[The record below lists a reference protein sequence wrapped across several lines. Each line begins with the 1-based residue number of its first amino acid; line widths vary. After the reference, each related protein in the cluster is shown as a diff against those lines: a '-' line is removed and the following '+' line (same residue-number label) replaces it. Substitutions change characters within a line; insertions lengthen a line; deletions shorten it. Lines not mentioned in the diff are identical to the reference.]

1 MSQTPYLKLV
11 AYNGQLINQRYV
23 NVSNHRSKI
32 TSSRYENRTQIGIW
46 CQSNLWSPVRRRQ
59 AMRIVRKFR
68 F

>member
-23 NVSNHRSKI
+23 NVSNHRRKI
-32 TSSRYENRTQIGIW
+32 TQSRYENPTQIGIW
-46 CQSNLWSPVRRRQ
+46 CQSNLWSPARRRQ